1 MSTSSYLDKLEEIKK
16 RAYGTT
22 KDEETHS
29 TSQSALER
37 IKAKAAGTY
46 DGGIDLA
53 TVKSWFTN
61 SESTIKGLSA
71 YYKVNEGKWVNNYG
85 SEFTD
90 GIAKL
95 KSDAEAVGYY
105 LRSHKNDFSDYDS
118 LSKAYSD
125 YLSVLEEAEK
135 RNSSMRDLYASFTT
149 EDEYSKWYEIYKAK
163 QDAINSEDFEEY
175 SQIGANIENP
185 TYAEAEGW
193 LSIGN
198 WRPFGKADEIGNIV
212 TFSMDNIDA
221 IKRSIALSNN
231 SADISNTLGDYR
243 YQFLEEDEVAVYN
256 YYLGKGDK
264 EKADEFLK
272 SLDDTLNQRHAGKIV
287 QNIDNTFLEPI
298 FSVAAGFDSA
308 LTGTR
313 DIISM
318 IQGTEGGPTTTTR
331 YAQSQMQTNN
341 EGVFKVVNDLAYTT
355 GNMLPSILVGSL
367 TGGVGGALTLGTSAM
382 GNAYTEMIN
391 QGYNKDQARGYAILV
406 GASESVLQ
414 YALGGISKLGGKIT
428 GNAIANLVSKVDHA
442 IARTAIQIG
451 GNMLSEGAEEAIQS
465 VLEPCF
471 KYLATGETF
480 EGIEWEEVL
489 YSAMLGALSA
499 GFLEGVPTIAGTA
512 VESHQAKDLYGADAQ
527 TLVNEALQVDPNN
540 AFAQR
545 KKAQLDGGKELSGY
559 QLNRIAKE
567 TSDAMY
573 GNDVSKMKAAAEARL
588 TELGETGNVSALADV
603 IVKQAVG
610 KSLNPIES
618 ARFKNSKHGLRVS
631 NEISPENIQSGMYSS
646 AWAERIGTSFVNAQ
660 EYNKRL
666 DESAASKVFYAQKK
680 TPIAVTEPPEED
692 KGAKQKL
699 QVSEDGNTINLATN
713 EEVTVKE
720 IASVENGTVSL
731 RLEDGSTVKAEDL
744 SFSTAEEAQMY
755 EMVARMDATPQVAN
769 EILATFK
776 PTDSQTANMFATDVP
791 LAYMYGKIGYEAGLN
806 NIKLTD
812 QQKRLAYNYGRM
824 DAVAKVKA
832 SEKEKTA
839 SVGTNNS
846 KKDSQNTTKKGKII
860 YENGFT
866 YNEEQATDIQ
876 KASMAGIKAIAEMSS
891 LEVHVY
897 ESIVENGKRYAI
909 VNGKKRLAPNGY
921 YQNGNQIYIDI
932 NAGNKGEGVM
942 LHTLSHE
949 VGHYIREHNPEDF
962 KVIGDFL
969 MENYGEKGV
978 NVDGLI
984 EKQKEKLI
992 AGYKADGKA
1001 IPSESKLLDAA
1012 YEELVCD
1019 AMSEMLA
1026 DENAYVKLAELKK
1039 QNRNA
1044 WQKLGDAIKAILD
1057 KLKSVLGVYKE
1068 TAPEAKE
1075 ADYVRDFD
1083 EAMFERLQDLYIK
1096 AFVKADEN
1104 YQSNVANIDIETQS
1118 VSPML
1123 SERTW
1128 TESEYVTEREETA
1141 KKISTALGVD
1151 LKTAYKYIDDI
1162 NGVARLIA
1170 DDRARLDYEPNLDEH
1185 ATVLKPNSE
1194 YKYTVDMS
1202 TLCAKR
1208 LLFTGTFDAIQK
1220 ALPNMVFD
1228 SEDIVSL
1235 REMMQK
1241 RGYEVACGIC
1251 YVEST
1256 RREIGRI
1263 TQEFIDRYKEA
1274 QKTGK
1279 PITRINSSGKEVVLK
1294 SAGKTFSADPNYTPN
1309 LGELNTTDIDLVKR
1323 DHREVY
1329 DAYLAFMNA
1338 RGQAKPK
1345 LLETRAE
1352 YKGEI
1357 LKHFKVKSAVESR
1370 NNAGGLRLQS
1380 FSDFEVPHMID
1391 MMQIVMDMSRVGLK
1405 SQAYTKV
1412 PAFAEVFGDTG
1423 VKINLSLIAKGDG
1436 LDANGNLVFD
1446 DVEGINHK
1454 EAFKL
1459 REKYSKNVGT
1469 ILVGKT
1475 DAHIIKAMADPR
1487 IDYIIPFHKSSW
1499 KESLYDALGL
1509 TGYADY
1515 TDFQNEKP
1523 IDKNRKIS
1531 NFDPSEYWDFS
1542 KTGDENA
1549 QIYLAKCRED
1559 GRIPKFSQFQG
1570 YPGYWKLL
1578 IDFKMYDNNGVGSP
1592 QEVVQPIFNTE
1603 ASERILNDYKGG
1615 HKSFPVAKDVVEDF
1629 VKEHEGNEVR
1639 YSERYSYEELTSKP
1653 DMKLTVVDDSVKHN
1667 RADIVY
1673 YAQKNAASVGHT
1685 NQNGNA
1691 VVRVED
1697 IDTDVIVPK
1706 RSLVHGLDR
1715 RINTQ
1720 APVLV
1725 KIGDILK
1732 NSIRINELNPRAD
1745 EIKNSY
1751 VLVGAAQNQD
1761 GRLYVATFVVNKF
1774 SNEVTE
1780 IDVLYSANAKKESAA
1795 LLPKITDKSAT
1806 PTDSVIS
1813 IAQLLDFVNRDFPD
1827 ILPESVLK
1835 HYGHKA
1841 RPEGKIGESALYS
1854 ERDPDNVSNRTLLA
1868 NALESAVQNDVER
1881 NKLKEYKGKIA
1892 LIEAEQQKLSE
1903 IRAKIKELSFAKGPR
1918 DTETIKQLQFEAN
1931 QAANRI
1937 NTYDRQLLNLEATT
1951 ALKGVLLREKEMARK
1966 KAERL
1971 GKEALEKYRE
1981 RVAKTQRELITRYQ
1995 ESRQKAT
2002 ENRNRTAMR
2011 HKIKDVV
2018 NELNQYLLKGTKDK
2032 HVPIELQ
2039 KAVAEALDAVNMDT
2053 VGAEERIAKLQAEM
2067 MKAKTPEAIQA
2078 IAKKIEHI
2086 AEMGGNMEAKLAR
2099 LKTAY
2104 DGIINSDD
2112 PLIANSHDDVISS
2125 SIEKVIEVVGNTPL
2139 RDMSLYQLEAV
2150 HDMYR
2155 MVLASIRNANKA
2167 FKEANGEKIS
2177 TIANGVIAELDEQQK
2192 SPKVIKGLNKLSEFD
2207 WNNLKPVYAFERIG
2221 SANFTKVFNT
2231 VRAGEDV
2238 WATDVSDAKAFLEEQ
2253 YKKHN
2258 YDSFDF
2264 DKKYD
2269 FVSSTGLK
2277 FTLTLDQIMSLYA
2290 FSKRGQQ
2297 AKDHLKY
2304 GGFQFD
2310 GVTETKEKKGKVVS
2324 VTYQLKDTAA
2334 YKISDELLGEIVGVL
2349 DTVDGAKN
2357 FVDEMQ
2363 DYLSTTMGEKGNEVS
2378 LALYQVKLFKEKNYF
2393 PLRVSHDFLARAREQ
2408 AQGEVK
2414 IKNSGF
2420 TKETKPNAKNPIVLS
2435 SFMDVWA
2442 NHVNEMSMYHAF
2454 TLPLEDFYRVYNYST
2469 PNDEKLDTV
2478 SVVSYLRGAHRDGA
2492 VKYIDQLLKDLNGGA
2507 RVDPTADIFNK
2518 LTGLF
2523 KKSAVFMSASVV
2535 VQQPSA
2541 IARAT
2546 ALVDSKYFVGKPT
2559 KGKHKEKWAEVK
2571 KYAPVAI
2578 IKEMGYFD
2586 TGMGQ
2591 STVEWLKG
2599 KNTLRDKIDDIASK
2613 APALA
2618 DEYSWCVIWDAV
2630 KRETLQTRPELKFN
2644 SEEFLKAVGERF
2656 TEVVTKTQVY
2666 DSVLARSAFMRSKDM
2681 GMKMVTAFMGEP
2693 TTSLNMLEN
2702 ALIQGKRGNKRY
2714 ARKAVGSVVA
2724 SMILNSILVSIV
2736 YAGRD
2741 DDEDKT
2747 YAEKY
2752 VSTLTEELLDS
2763 LNPLT
2768 LIPFVKDIVSIVQGY
2783 DVERSDMAII
2793 SDLISAWNNLDSDNR
2808 SAYRKVED
2816 FGGAI
2821 ASIFGLPVKNI
2832 MRDVRGMYNTIN
2844 SFVNGEKTT
2853 GEGIKTA
2860 VKEAITGKEKSNGQ
2874 QLYDAMMSGD
2884 KAQIERVKGR
2894 FKDQNAIN
2902 SAIRKALRDNDYRI
2916 KAAAEARYN
2925 GDTAEYIRIA
2935 KEIIGEGI
2943 FSQDDVV
2950 AAINSELSS
2959 LKKGEGTTDSSPSNK
2974 VESIYEV
2981 SDYYSAIVG
2990 RDQASANVVKEDLI
3004 KTDVANGKDRDEAEA
3019 DFNSKFASYLR
3030 EQYEVGGISEY
3041 EARNMLSTY
3050 GGKSAEE
3057 AASKVQYWEFKMEYP
3072 DYDLSEEAVTK
3083 YYSDVEPSGI
3093 SVDVYYDYSKKRSKC
3108 KGTDLNGDGKT
3119 DSGSVKS
3126 EVLRVIDALPISSRQ
3141 KDVLYYLNGWSAS
3154 TIGEAPWH

>member
-1 MSTSSYLDKLEEIKK
+1 MPKEVLLMGVMDRYNEKKKKKDTEEEKSTKSGVLDRYEKNKYYQTLDTTGVDENYVNAFISDANTFFKGIGGTDSTISFNDARSTVEDLGTRYDTVRAWLYKNKDKLGEK
-16 RAYGTT
+16 
-22 KDEETHS
+22 
-29 TSQSALER
+29 
-37 IKAKAAGTY
+37 
-46 DGGIDLA
+46 
-53 TVKSWFTN
+53 
-61 SESTIKGLSA
+61 
-71 YYKVNEGKWVNNYG
+71 NYA
-85 SEFTD
+85 S
-90 GIAKL
+90 
-95 KSDAEAVGYY
+95 
-105 LRSHKNDFSDYDS
+105 
-118 LSKAYSD
+118 YSD
-125 YLSVLEEAEK
+125 TFNSFGSGLDSIKNYYSQWETEEDYNA
-135 RNSSMRDLYASFTT
+135 
-149 EDEYSKWYEIYKAK
+149 WYDDYKAK
-163 QDAINSEDFEEY
+163 QAILNSEDFEEY
-175 SQIGANIENP
+175 SQIGANIKNP
-185 TYAEAEGW
+185 TYAEADGGFA
-193 LSIGN
+193 IGN

-212 TFSMDNIDA
+212 TFSRENIED
-221 IKRSIALSNN
+221 IKKSIALSNN
-231 SADISNTLGDYR
+231 SADIGNTLGDYR
-243 YQFLEEDEVAVYN
+243 YQFMDDNEVAIYN

-287 QNIDNTFLEPI
+287 ENIDDTFLEPL
-298 FSVAAGFDSA
+298 FSAAAGLDSA
-308 LTGTR
+308 VTGTR

-331 YAQSQMQTNN
+331 YAQSQMQANN

-382 GNAYTEMIN
+382 GNAYAEMRN
-391 QGYNKDQARGYAILV
+391 LGYNKDQARGYAVLV
-406 GASESVLQ
+406 GASEAALQ
-414 YALGGISKLGGKIT
+414 YALGGISKLGGKVS
-428 GNAIANLVSKVDHA
+428 GNAIANLVSKVDNA

-451 GNMLSEGAEEAIQS
+451 GNMLAEGTEEALQS

-471 KYLATGETF
+471 KALATGETF
-480 EGIEWEEVL
+480 EGVEWDEVL

-499 GFLEGVPTIAGTA
+499 GILEGVPTIAGTA
-512 VESHQAKDLYGADAQ
+512 VESHQAKDVYGADAQ

-545 KKAQLDGGKELSGY
+545 KKAQLDGGKEVSGY
-559 QLNRIAKE
+559 QLNRLAKE

-573 GNDVSKMKAAAEARL
+573 GQDVTKMKAAAEARL
-588 TELGETGNVSALADV
+588 TELGETENVSALADV
-603 IVKQAVG
+603 VVKQAVG
-610 KSLNPIES
+610 ETLNPIES

-666 DESAASKVFYAQKK
+666 DEPAASKVFYAQKK

-699 QVSEDGNTINLATN
+699 QVSEDGKTINLSTN

-720 IASVENGTVSL
+720 IASVEDGKVSL
-731 RLEDGSTVKAEDL
+731 RLEDGSTVNAEDL

-776 PTDSQTANMFATDVP
+776 PTDSQTANVFATDVP

-832 SEKEKTA
+832 SEKAKIA

-846 KKDSQNTTKKGKII
+846 KKDSQKAAKKGKII

-932 NAGNKGEGVM
+932 NAGNHGEGVI
-942 LHTLSHE
+942 LYTLSHE

-992 AGYKADGKA
+992 AGYKTDGKA

-1012 YEELVCD
+1012 YEELVAD

-1057 KLKSVLGVYKE
+1057 KLKSVLGVYKDY
-1068 TAPEAKE
+1068 APEATE
-1075 ADYVRDFD
+1075 ADHVRGFD
-1083 EAMFERLQDLYIK
+1083 KATFERLQDMYIK

-1279 PITRINSSGKEVVLK
+1279 PITRINSGGKEVVLK

-1309 LGELNTTDIDLVKR
+1309 LGELNTTDIDIVKR

-1357 LKHFKVKSAVESR
+1357 LKHFKAKSAVESR

-1391 MMQIVMDMSRVGLK
+1391 MMQVVMDMSRVGLK

-1446 DVEGINHK
+1446 DVEGINHE

-1592 QEVVQPIFNTE
+1592 QEVVKPVFNTE

-1639 YSERYSYEELTSKP
+1639 YSDRDFASQ
-1653 DMKLTVVDDSVKHN
+1653 VDDVLSGSDTNNSHLKLMETPTLLQKAGLPNLPVLMTAKHLKT
-1667 RADIVY
+1667 ITS
-1673 YAQKNAASVGHT
+1673 ASGSGKA
-1685 NQNGNA
+1685 NY
-1691 VVRVED
+1691 
-1697 IDTDVIVPK
+1697 
-1706 RSLVHGLDR
+1706 HGLDIEVVKKLPEYISDPIIIADSFTR
-1715 RINTQ
+1715 EDSIVIITEAVDAENK
-1720 APVLV
+1720 PV
-1725 KIGDILK
+1725 IAAIL
-1732 NSIRINELNPRAD
+1732 LN
-1745 EIKNSY
+1745 
-1751 VLVGAAQNQD
+1751 GA
-1761 GRLYVATFVVNKF
+1761 GRLDGKHINANIMTSAYGKDNFQTFLNRIVD
-1774 SNEVTE
+1774 SESLIYWNEKKSQDMSVS
-1780 IDVLYSANAKKESAA
+1780 LGLQLPNAMTS
-1795 LLPKITDKSAT
+1795 L
-1806 PTDSVIS
+1806 DSGVI
-1813 IAQLLDFVNRDFPD
+1813 IHQAKAFVNTSS
-1827 ILPESVLK
+1827 EKTS
-1835 HYGHKA
+1835 YQ
-1841 RPEGKIGESALYS
+1841 
-1854 ERDPDNVSNRTLLA
+1854 ERDSDNVSNRTLLA

-1918 DTETIKQLQFEAN
+1918 DTETIKKLQFEAN

-1951 ALKGVLLREKEMARK
+1951 ALKGVLEREKEMARK
-1966 KAERL
+1966 KAEKR

-2053 VGAEERIAKLQAEM
+2053 VGADERIAKLQAEM

-2086 AEMGGNMEAKLAR
+2086 AEMGGNMEAKLSR

-2125 SIEKVIEVVGNTPL
+2125 SIDKVIEVVGNTPL

-2238 WATDVSDAKAFLEEQ
+2238 WATDVSEAKTFLEEQ

-2264 DKKYD
+2264 EKKYD

-2334 YKISDELLGEIVGVL
+2334 YKISDELLGEIIGVL

-2363 DYLSTTMGEKGNEVS
+2363 DYLSATMGEKGNEVS

-2469 PNDEKLDTV
+2469 PNDEKLDTA

-2507 RVDPTADIFNK
+2507 RVDSTADIISK

-2523 KKSAVFMSASVV
+2523 KKSAVFASASVV

-2541 IARAT
+2541 IARAA

-2599 KNTLRDKIDDIASK
+2599 EKTLRDKIDDIASK

-2666 DSVLARSAFMRSKDM
+2666 DSVLARSANMRSKDT
-2681 GMKMVTAFMGEP
+2681 GMKMATAFLGEP
-2693 TTSLNMLEN
+2693 TTSLNMLES

-2768 LIPFVKDIVSIVQGY
+2768 LIPFVKDIVSIAQGY
-2783 DVERSDMAII
+2783 DVERSDMAVI

-2832 MRDVRGMYNTIN
+2832 MRDARGMYNTIN

-2853 GEGIKTA
+2853 GEGIKVA
-2860 VKEAITGKEKSNGQ
+2860 VKEAITGKDKSDGQ
-2874 QLYDAMMSGD
+2874 QLYDAMMNGD
-2884 KAQIERVKGR
+2884 KAQVERVKGR
-2894 FKDQNAIN
+2894 FKDQNAVN
-2902 SAIRKALRDNDYRI
+2902 SAIRKALRDNDSRI
-2916 KAAAEARYN
+2916 KEAAEARYN
-2925 GDTAEYIRIA
+2925 GDTAEYMRIA

-2950 AAINSELSS
+2950 AAINSEISA

-2974 VESIYEV
+2974 VGSIYEV

-3004 KTDVANGKDRDEAEA
+3004 KTDVANGKDREEAEA

-3030 EQYEVGGISEY
+3030 EQYEVGGLSEY

-3057 AASKVQYWEFKMEYP
+3057 AASKVQYWKFKMEYP

-3119 DSGSVKS
+3119 DSGSVKT
-3126 EVLRVIDALPISSRQ
+3126 EVLRVIDSLPISSRQ

-3154 TIGEAPWH
+3154 TIWEAPWH